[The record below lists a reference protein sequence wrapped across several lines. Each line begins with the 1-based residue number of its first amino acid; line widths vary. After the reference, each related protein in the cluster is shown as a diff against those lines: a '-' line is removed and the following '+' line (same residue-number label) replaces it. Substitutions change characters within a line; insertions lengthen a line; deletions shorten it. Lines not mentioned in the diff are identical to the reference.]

1 MIKLF
6 IIILIALMI
15 CVGAVFASQKPGEDG
30 CAGLI
35 FFGLAAIIF
44 FFFFFGNY

>member
-1 MIKLF
+1 MIKLL
-6 IIILIALMI
+6 ILVLVALMI
-15 CVGAVFASQKPGEDG
+15 CVGAVFVSQKPGEDG

-44 FFFFFGNY
+44 IYLLFGNY

>member
-6 IIILIALMI
+6 ILILIALMI
-15 CVGAVFASQKPGEDG
+15 CVGAVFASQKPGKDG
-30 CAGLI
+30 CAGLM

-44 FFFFFGNY
+44 IYLLFGNY

>member
-1 MIKLF
+1 MIKIL
-6 IIILIALMI
+6 ILILIALMV
-15 CVGAVFASQKPGEDG
+15 CVGAIFASQKPGEDG

-44 FFFFFGNY
+44 IYLLFGNY

>member
-6 IIILIALMI
+6 ILILIALMV
-15 CVGAVFASQKPGEDG
+15 CVGTVFVSQKPGEDG

-35 FFGLAAIIF
+35 FFGLAAIIILF
-44 FFFFFGNY
+44 LLFGNY

>member
-6 IIILIALMI
+6 ILILIALMI

-44 FFFFFGNY
+44 FFFLFGNY

>member
-1 MIKLF
+1 MIKLL
-6 IIILIALMI
+6 ILILIALMI
-15 CVGAVFASQKPGEDG
+15 CVGAVFVSQKSGEDW

-44 FFFFFGNY
+44 IYLLFGNY

>member
-1 MIKLF
+1 MIKIF
-6 IIILIALMI
+6 VIILIALTI
-15 CVGAVFASQKPGEDG
+15 CVGAIFTNQKPGEDG

-44 FFFFFGNY
+44 LFLLFGNY